1 MNFQNCFIKDN
12 ELYVYD
18 QEWEDDKVP
27 LEFIIYRGIEIFTQ
41 LRSIINIDELYEK
54 LGLQKYKALFD
65 RLEEKIDSRIYNNS
79 IRLASHRPMKNVRGF
94 IVENSDLKTK
104 NIFLSSELQ
113 KLERVNN
120 ITEEEINQM
129 KNQIEAQQNT
139 INEIEN
145 SKGWKLTLKIRKIVS
160 CFKRKE

>member
-1 MNFQNCFIKDN
+1 
-12 ELYVYD
+12 
-18 QEWEDDKVP
+18 
-27 LEFIIYRGIEIFTQ
+27 
-41 LRSIINIDELYEK
+41 
-54 LGLQKYKALFD
+54 
-65 RLEEKIDSRIYNNS
+65 
-79 IRLASHRPMKNVRGF
+79 MKNVRGF

-113 KLERVNN
+113 KLERVNS

-160 CFKRKE
+160 CFKRKEEK